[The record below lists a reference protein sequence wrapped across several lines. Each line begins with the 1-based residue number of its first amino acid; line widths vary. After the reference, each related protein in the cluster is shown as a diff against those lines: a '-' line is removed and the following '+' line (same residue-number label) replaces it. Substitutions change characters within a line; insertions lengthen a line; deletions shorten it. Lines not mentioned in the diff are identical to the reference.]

1 MPKPAKFDFAA
12 FVAELQDDTNQVGAR
27 EADTIKER
35 IYFLIVT
42 EGEKT
47 EPLYFESFKR
57 KLPKGLLD
65 TVQLIGE
72 GANTVTVV
80 AKAISE
86 RDKRNADPVLPDFE
100 EVWAVFDRDD
110 FGADKVN
117 QALQLAAAQ
126 DISVGF
132 SNEAFELWYI
142 LHFQFLDAALH
153 RHQYIPI
160 LSEICGFRYEKN
172 SEQFVAYLEVNGDVQ
187 QAITWARTLCERFGH
202 EYSYENA
209 PLTTVYQLVEKL
221 VEYCKEE

>member
-1 MPKPAKFDFAA
+1 MMPKPAKFDFAA
-12 FVAELQDDTNQVGAR
+12 FVTELQDTANQVGAR
-27 EADTIKER
+27 EADLLKER

-47 EPLYFESFKR
+47 EPIYFESFKR

-65 TVQLIGE
+65 TVKLIGE

-80 AKAISE
+80 AKAVSE
-86 RDKRNADPVLPDFE
+86 RDKRNADPVLPDFD

-110 FGADKVN
+110 FGAEKIN
-117 QALQLAAAQ
+117 QALQLAEAEGV
-126 DISVGF
+126 SVGF

-142 LHFQFLDAALH
+142 LHFRFLDAALH

-160 LSEICGFRYEKN
+160 LSGICGFKYEKN
-172 SEQFVAYLEVNGDVQ
+172 SEAFVAYLEANGDVQ
-187 QAITWARTLCERFGH
+187 QAIGWASTLCEQFDHDYR
-202 EYSYENA
+202 YENA

-221 VEYCKEE
+221 INYCE